1 MAQKGKSFLMQCQER
16 DNRIEEMLLAGVT
29 NHWHIAAAFGI
40 ERKAVTKAVAKIY
53 KNWAAN
59 NPELEELRFLRQ
71 KQFENVYRLAL
82 KGYEASTRRMVGM
95 EKVSQECEYC
105 YGLGLIEGQPKEY
118 TECAMCGGTGN
129 VEEEVPKYVEVQ
141 GDSTFLRLAKDTLA
155 ELTKLEGLGPATT
168 STRSI
173 ITRSR
178 MIGGV
183 IEQQVEEIY
192 SEAPPDTLV
201 RALCVMSE
209 LQESHDRKKSALK
222 GSVRVIDN
230 PEDRPGEKE

>member
-1 MAQKGKSFLMQCQER
+1 MTKKGKSYVMLCQER

-29 NHWHIAAAFGI
+29 NHWHIAAAFGM
-40 ERKAVTKAVAKIY
+40 ERKAVTRAVAKIY
-53 KNWAAN
+53 KNWSTQ

-82 KGYEASTRRMVGM
+82 KGYETSTYRMVGM
-95 EKVSQECEYC
+95 KIEKKDCEYC
-105 YGLGLIEGQPKEY
+105 YGLGLIEDNPKQY
-118 TECAMCGGTGN
+118 SECAMCGGVGTT
-129 VEEEVPKYVEVQ
+129 EEEVPNMIQVQ
-141 GDSTFLRLAKDTLA
+141 GDPSFLRLAKDTLA

-173 ITRSR
+173 ISTSR

-192 SEAPPDTLV
+192 TEAPPDTLV
-201 RALCVMSE
+201 RAL
-209 LQESHDRKKSALK
+209 
-222 GSVRVIDN
+222 
-230 PEDRPGEKE
+230 

>member
-1 MAQKGKSFLMQCQER
+1 MIPRKGSAISCMER
-16 DNRIEEMLLAGVT
+16 DQRIEEMLLAGVT
-29 NHWHIAAAFGI
+29 NHYQLAAAFGM
-40 ERKAVTKAVAKIY
+40 ERRAVTKVVAKIY
-53 KNWAAN
+53 KEWAN
-59 NPELEELRFLRQ
+59 SNPELEELRRLRQ

-82 KGYEASTRRMVGM
+82 KGYEVSTYRMIGM
-95 EKVSQECEYC
+95 KKESVECEYC
-105 YGLGLIEGQPKEY
+105 YGLGLIEGNPKEY
-118 TECAMCGGTGN
+118 TECAMCGGVGST
-129 VEEEVPKYVEVQ
+129 EEEVPNYVQVQ

-173 ITRSR
+173 ITQSR

-192 SEAPPDTLV
+192 TEAPPDTLV

-209 LQESHDRKKSALK
+209 LRESHDKKKEALK
-222 GSVRVIDN
+222 GRVRVIDN
-230 PEDRPGEKE
+230 PGDRTGEKE